1 MKRPCVDEV
10 LKPLKPFQC
19 RTVDHAFD
27 RLFLADDGSARFL
40 VADEVGLGKT
50 LVARGVIARAID
62 HLWEKVERIDVVYVC
77 SNGGIA
83 RANLP
88 KLRIGGENE
97 RSFALSTRLTM
108 LATELAPRPGSRG
121 LADSRVNFVSFTPGT
136 SFDMG
141 RSSGQARERELLF
154 HLLAPQVERRTALMN
169 LLQGGKR
176 DRDGWRSCLKCEPP
190 LEPAIRTRFQKA
202 FQAES
207 DLRCELDALLDT
219 WFFRYRQ
226 VWPEDA
232 RQRRNSAIARLRRL
246 LAEACLHA
254 LEPDL
259 VILDEFQRFKSLLES
274 RPDRQ
279 DSAAVLA
286 QQLFRATASD
296 GKPVRTLLLSATP
309 YKLYTADAEIE
320 RDDHYEDFLATTRFL
335 LGDDDARV
343 ADIGRRLSAF
353 RAALKRAVAGPDPV
367 DGERVSDAKRSVE
380 SALGAVMTR
389 TERVAAS
396 DDRDAMVTERQTA
409 ATLAAADVRQYLAAD
424 ALFRAVDERDPMP
437 FWKSAPYLA
446 HFMRGYRFND
456 RLHEALDRSPNAVAE
471 VLRRHAPAF
480 LNIDAF
486 RNWST
491 LDPGHAK
498 LRTMVHDLLDARE
511 LWRLLWMPPTVSYWP
526 PGGPFKG
533 RDTVT
538 KTLLFSAWNVV
549 PDVVG
554 GVLSYEAERRMVGDR
569 GRITQYEEPAK
580 QQPPLLRLRQHTDR
594 DLSSHRLLLLLLP
607 CLPLADHAHPLEA
620 PEGQDRRAWVRARI
634 EALLAKSGL
643 PDPQDGEVDD
653 RWTWAAPILLDPALR
668 EFLQA
673 WQDALAS
680 AQDPAVRDG
689 DPRGGLRGVLGG
701 AVSSLLPGLGSLVRG
716 LADKLAGMNS
726 HTGEPDH
733 REIADWEIEP
743 PIHHERPRRQ
753 RDSNPGVVDAYLGD
767 LQRVKAS
774 TLGRRPP
781 DLVDLLTEVALG
793 SPAILAARCLRPA
806 VHDDNVRR
814 RLAAHVAG
822 AFWRLF
828 NQPAVISLLRQLA
841 AETGAARRE
850 SAYWRLV
857 LRYCRDGNLQAV
869 LDEQWHLLWEQE
881 AAWRDGT
888 DANTAAERC
897 ARTIADTV
905 RPTRSRVHAHF
916 LDVDHSAVA
925 RRDLHLRA
933 VFALRFGHLR
943 TDDDRSLSQDQIR
956 AAFNSP
962 FRPFVLASTSIGQEG
977 LDFHPWCHRVIHWN
991 LPGNPVDL
999 EQREGRVHRY
1009 KGHAVRRNVAAAH
1022 GTNAFKAWRPGDDLW
1037 EVIFRLAERAARDTG
1052 ESDLVPHWIAHGPHR
1067 VERHVPQLPYTAE
1080 VEAFERLKRQLAAY
1094 RVVFGQPRQEE
1105 LLALLGRANLDVDRL
1120 RDWAI
1125 DLRPPVRP
1133 RRRQPWPE

>member
-10 LKPLKPFQC
+10 LKPLKPFQR

-141 RSSGQARERELLF
+141 RSSGRAEERKILF
-154 HLLAPQVERRTALMN
+154 HLLDPLVKKRTALMN
-169 LLQGGKR
+169 LLQGGKH
-176 DRDGWRSCLKCEPP
+176 DRDGWRSRLKCEPA
-190 LEPAIRTRFQKA
+190 LEPAIRTRFQEA

-246 LAEACLHA
+246 LAEACMHA
-254 LEPDL
+254 LKPDL

-274 RPDRQ
+274 RPARP

-286 QQLFRATASD
+286 QQLFRATAPHD

-343 ADIGRRLSAF
+343 ADVGQRLSAF
-353 RAALKRAVAGPDPV
+353 RAALKRAVAGPGPV
-367 DGERVSDAKRSVE
+367 DGERVSDAKRGVE
-380 SALGAVMTR
+380 SALGTVMTR

-396 DDRDAMVTERQTA
+396 DDRDAMLTQRQTA

-456 RLHEALDRSPNAVAE
+456 RLREALDRSPNAVAE

-480 LNIDAF
+480 LNIDTF

-498 LRTMVHDLLDARE
+498 LRAMVHDLLDARE

-634 EALLAKSGL
+634 EALLADSGL
-643 PDPQDGEVDD
+643 PDPRDGEVDD
-653 RWTWAAPILLDPALR
+653 RWPWAAPILLDPALR
-668 EFLQA
+668 RFLQA
-673 WQDALAS
+673 WRDAPAS
-680 AQDPAVRDG
+680 AQDPAARD
-689 DPRGGLRGVLGG
+689 DPH
-701 AVSSLLPGLGSLVRG
+701 LP
-716 LADKLAGMNS
+716 KPN
-726 HTGEPDH
+726 P
-733 REIADWEIEP
+733 EIF
-743 PIHHERPRRQ
+743 
-753 RDSNPGVVDAYLGD
+753 DAYLGD
-767 LQRVKAS
+767 MQDVKAS

-781 DLVDLLTEVALG
+781 DLVDLLTEIALG
-793 SPAILAARCLRPA
+793 SPAVLASRCLRPA
-806 VHDDNVRR
+806 VQDDDVRR
-814 RLAAHVAG
+814 RLAAHIAG
-822 AFWRLF
+822 AFWSLF

-841 AETGAARRE
+841 AGTGAARRE

-916 LDVDHSAVA
+916 LAVDHSAVA

-1037 EVIFRLAERAARDTG
+1037 EVIFRLAERAARDAG
-1052 ESDLVPHWIAHGPHR
+1052 ESDLVPHWIAHGPHC

-1105 LLALLGRANLDVDRL
+1105 LLVLIDRANLDVDRL

>member
-1 MKRPCVDEV
+1 MKRPCVEEI
-10 LKPLKPFQC
+10 LKPLKPFQR

-97 RSFALSTRLTM
+97 RSFALATRLTM

-141 RSSGQARERELLF
+141 RSTGQARERELLF
-154 HLLAPQVERRTALMN
+154 HLLDPLVERRTPLMN
-169 LLQGGKR
+169 LLQGGIR
-176 DRDGWRSCLKCEPP
+176 DRDRWRSRLGYEPA

-202 FQAES
+202 FEAES
-207 DLRCELDALLDT
+207 DLRREFDVLLDT

-226 VWPEDA
+226 DWPDEA
-232 RQRRNSAIARLRRL
+232 CRRRNRVIAKLRRL
-246 LAEACLHA
+246 LAETCLHA

-279 DSAAVLA
+279 DAAAVLA
-286 QQLFRATASD
+286 QQLFRTMAHD

-309 YKLYTADAEIE
+309 YKLYTTDAEIE
-320 RDDHYEDFLATTRFL
+320 QDDHYEDFLATTRFL

-343 ADIGRRLSAF
+343 GEVRQRLSMF
-353 RAALKRAVAGPDPV
+353 CVALKRTVADRGPD

-380 SALGAVMTR
+380 SVLGAVMTR

-396 DDRDAMVTERQTA
+396 DDRDAMVTEPPTA
-409 ATLAAADVRQYLAAD
+409 TTLAAVDVRQYLAAD
-424 ALFRAVDERDPMP
+424 ALFRAVNERDPMP

-446 HFMRGYRFND
+446 HFMRGYKFND
-456 RLHEALDRSPNAVAE
+456 RLRETLDRSPNAVAE
-471 VLRRHAPAF
+471 VLRRHEPAF
-480 LNIDAF
+480 LNLDAF
-486 RNWST
+486 QNWST

-498 LRTMVHDLLDARE
+498 LRAMVHDLLDVRE
-511 LWRLLWMPPTVSYWP
+511 LWRLLWMPSTAPYWP
-526 PGGPFKG
+526 SGGPFEG
-533 RDTVT
+533 REAVT

-580 QQPPLLRLRQHTDR
+580 QQPPLLRLRQNAAGVR
-594 DLSSHRLLLLLLP
+594 SGHRLLLLLLP

-634 EALLAKSGL
+634 EALLADSGL
-643 PDPQDGEVDD
+643 PDPRDGEVDD

-668 EFLQA
+668 RFLQA
-673 WQDALAS
+673 WRDAPASTQDQTA
-680 AQDPAVRDG
+680 RDG
-689 DPRGGLRGVLGG
+689 DPH
-701 AVSSLLPGLGSLVRG
+701 LP
-716 LADKLAGMNS
+716 K
-726 HTGEPDH
+726 P
-733 REIADWEIEP
+733 
-743 PIHHERPRRQ
+743 
-753 RDSNPGVVDAYLGD
+753 NPEVFDAYLGD
-767 LQRVKAS
+767 LQHVKAS

-781 DLVDLLTEVALG
+781 DLVDLLTEIALG
-793 SPAILAARCLRPA
+793 SPATLAARCLRPA
-806 VHDDNVRR
+806 MQDDDVRR
-814 RLAAHVAG
+814 RLAAHIAG
-822 AFWRLF
+822 AFWSLF
-828 NQPAVISLLRQLA
+828 NQPAVIALLRQLA
-841 AETGAARRE
+841 AGTGAARQE
-850 SAYWRLV
+850 SVYWRLV

-888 DANTAAERC
+888 DANAAAKRC

-905 RPTRSRVHAHF
+905 HPTRSRVHARF
-916 LDVDHSAVA
+916 LDVEHGDVA
-925 RRDLHLRA
+925 RHDLHLRA

-1009 KGHAVRRNVAAAH
+1009 KGHAVRRNVATVH
-1022 GTNAFKAWRPGDDLW
+1022 DTNAFKAWRPGDDLW
-1037 EVIFRLAERAARDTG
+1037 EVIFRLAERAARDAG

-1105 LLALLGRANLDVDRL
+1105 LLALLDRSNLDFDRL

-1125 DLRPPVRP
+1125 DLRPPG
-1133 RRRQPWPE
+1133 

>member
-1 MKRPCVDEV
+1 MKRPCVDEI
-10 LKPLKPFQC
+10 LKPLKPFQR

-121 LADSRVNFVSFTPGT
+121 LADSKVNFVSFTPGT

-202 FQAES
+202 FQAGS
-207 DLRCELDALLDT
+207 DLRRELDALLDT

-226 VWPEDA
+226 DWPEDA
-232 RQRRNSAIARLRRL
+232 RQRRNRVIARLRRL

-286 QQLFRATASD
+286 QQLFRATAHD

-309 YKLYTADAEIE
+309 YKLYTTDAEIE
-320 RDDHYEDFLATTRFL
+320 QDDHYEDFLATTRFL

-343 ADIGRRLSAF
+343 GEVRQRLSMF
-353 RAALKRAVAGPDPV
+353 CVALKRTVADRGPD

-409 ATLAAADVRQYLAAD
+409 TTLAAADVRQYLAAD
-424 ALFRAVDERDPMP
+424 ALFRAVKERDPMP

-446 HFMRGYRFND
+446 HFMRGYRFD
-456 RLHEALDRSPNAVAE
+456 KLLREALDHSPNTVAE
-471 VLRRHAPAF
+471 VLRRHKPAF
-480 LNIDAF
+480 LNLDAF
-486 RNWST
+486 QNWST

-498 LRTMVHDLLDARE
+498 LRAMVHDLLDARE
-511 LWRLLWMPPTVSYWP
+511 LWRLLWMPPTAPYWP
-526 PGGPFKG
+526 SGGPFKG
-533 RDTVT
+533 REAVT

-569 GRITQYEEPAK
+569 GRIRQYEEPAK

-594 DLSSHRLLLLLLP
+594 DRSSHRLLLLLLP
-607 CLPLADHAHPLEA
+607 CLPLADRAHPLEA

-668 EFLQA
+668 RFLQA
-673 WQDALAS
+673 WRDAPALA
-680 AQDPAVRDG
+680 QNPAERN
-689 DPRGGLRGVLGG
+689 GVPH
-701 AVSSLLPGLGSLVRG
+701 LP
-716 LADKLAGMNS
+716 K
-726 HTGEPDH
+726 P
-733 REIADWEIEP
+733 
-743 PIHHERPRRQ
+743 
-753 RDSNPGVVDAYLGD
+753 NPEVFDAYLGD
-767 LQRVKAS
+767 LQHVKAS

-793 SPAILAARCLRPA
+793 SPAVLAARCLRPA
-806 VHDDNVRR
+806 VQDDDLRR

-822 AFWRLF
+822 AFWSLF
-828 NQPAVISLLRQLA
+828 NQPAVISLLRRLA
-841 AETGAARRE
+841 AGTGAARRE

-857 LRYCRDGNLQAV
+857 LRYCRDGNLQAI

-888 DANTAAERC
+888 DANTAAEHC
-897 ARTIADTV
+897 ARTITDAAH
-905 RPTRSRVHAHF
+905 PTRSRVHARF
-916 LDVDHSAVA
+916 LDAD
-925 RRDLHLRA
+925 RDLHLRA

-1022 GTNAFKAWRPGDDLW
+1022 RTNAFTAWRPGDDLW
-1037 EVIFRLAERAARDTG
+1037 EVIFRLAERAARDAG

-1105 LLALLGRANLDVDRL
+1105 LLALLDRANLDVDRL

-1133 RRRQPWPE
+1133 

>member
-1 MKRPCVDEV
+1 MKRPCVDEI
-10 LKPLKPFQC
+10 LKPLKPFQR

-27 RLFLADDGSARFL
+27 RLFLADNGSARFL

-62 HLWEKVERIDVVYVC
+62 HLWDKVERIDVVYVC

-97 RSFALSTRLTM
+97 RSFALATRLTM

-141 RSSGQARERELLF
+141 RSSGRAEERKILF
-154 HLLAPQVERRTALMN
+154 HLLDPLVKKRTALMN
-169 LLQGGKR
+169 LLQGGRR
-176 DRDGWRSCLKCEPP
+176 DRDRWRRSCLECEPA

-202 FQAES
+202 FDAES
-207 DLRCELDALLDT
+207 DLRRELDALFDT

-226 VWPEDA
+226 DWPEDA
-232 RQRRNSAIARLRRL
+232 RQRRNRVIARLRRL

-286 QQLFRATASD
+286 QQLFRATAHD

-335 LGDDDARV
+335 LGDVDARV
-343 ADIGRRLSAF
+343 DEVRRRLSAF
-353 RAALKRAVAGPDPV
+353 RSTLKRAVTGRGRD
-367 DGERVSDAKRSVE
+367 DDERVSDAKRNVE

-437 FWKSAPYLA
+437 FWKSAPYLV
-446 HFMRGYRFND
+446 HFMRGYKFND
-456 RLHEALDRSPNAVAE
+456 RLRETLDRSPNAVAE
-471 VLRRHAPAF
+471 VLRRHEPAF
-480 LNIDAF
+480 LNLDAF
-486 RNWST
+486 QNWST

-498 LRTMVHDLLDARE
+498 LRAMVHDLLDVRE
-511 LWRLLWMPPTVSYWP
+511 LWRLLWMPPTAPYWP
-526 PGGPFKG
+526 SGGPFEG
-533 RDTVT
+533 REAVT

-569 GRITQYEEPAK
+569 GRIRQYEEPAK

-594 DLSSHRLLLLLLP
+594 DRSSHRLLLLLLP
-607 CLPLADHAHPLEA
+607 CLSLADRAHPLEA
-620 PEGQDRRAWVRARI
+620 PEGQDRSAWVRVRI
-634 EALLAKSGL
+634 EALLAESGL

-653 RWTWAAPILLDPALR
+653 RWAWAVPILLDPALR
-668 EFLQA
+668 GFLQA
-673 WQDALAS
+673 WRDAPASTQDQTA
-680 AQDPAVRDG
+680 RDG
-689 DPRGGLRGVLGG
+689 DPH
-701 AVSSLLPGLGSLVRG
+701 LP
-716 LADKLAGMNS
+716 K
-726 HTGEPDH
+726 P
-733 REIADWEIEP
+733 
-743 PIHHERPRRQ
+743 
-753 RDSNPGVVDAYLGD
+753 NPEVFDAYLGD
-767 LQRVKAS
+767 LQHVKAS

-781 DLVDLLTEVALG
+781 DLVDLLTEIALG

-806 VHDDNVRR
+806 MQDDDVRR

-822 AFWRLF
+822 AFWSLF
-828 NQPAVISLLRQLA
+828 NQPAVIALLRQLA
-841 AETGAARRE
+841 AGTGTARQE
-850 SAYWRLV
+850 SVYWRLV

-888 DANTAAERC
+888 DANAAAKRC

-905 RPTRSRVHAHF
+905 HPTRSRVHARF
-916 LDVDHSAVA
+916 LDVEHGDVA
-925 RRDLHLRA
+925 RHDLHLRA
-933 VFALRFGHLR
+933 VFALRFGHLH

-1009 KGHAVRRNVAAAH
+1009 KGHAVRRNVATAH
-1022 GTNAFKAWRPGDDLW
+1022 DTNAFKAWRPGDDLW
-1037 EVIFRLAERAARDTG
+1037 EVIFRLAERAARDAG

-1067 VERHVPQLPYTAE
+1067 VERHVPQLPYTVE

-1105 LLALLGRANLDVDRL
+1105 LLALLDRSNLDVDRL

-1125 DLRPPVRP
+1125 DLRPPG
-1133 RRRQPWPE
+1133 